1 MPIYNAP
8 TKDIQFLL
16 HDVLKVSEQ
25 DIEGFDELD
34 RDFTA
39 AVIEEAGKVA
49 TEVLLPLNIVGDT
62 EGCTLENGVVRT
74 PTGFDAAFK
83 AMKDGGW
90 TAMDCDPE
98 YGGQGLPYVM
108 HTAAQEPFVSANMA
122 FNMYQGLTHGAYTAI
137 HIHGTDEQKA
147 MYLPKMVSCEWTGT
161 MNLTEP
167 HCGTDLG
174 LMRTKAEPQDDGS
187 YAVTGSWRTRRH
199 QRRQPFHRAKIHR
212 QRRRILGR
220 SQPSDCRQDRRKN
233 GYPRQLNLCDGL

>member
-49 TEVLLPLNIVGDT
+49 TDILLPLNTVGDT

-74 PTGFDAAFK
+74 PTGFDKAFQ

-98 YGGQGLPYVM
+98 YGGQGLPYIM
-108 HTAAQEPFVSANMA
+108 HTAAQEPFGFRQYGV
-122 FNMYQGLTHGAYTAI
+122 QHV
-137 HIHGTDEQKA
+137 
-147 MYLPKMVSCEWTGT
+147 PR
-161 MNLTEP
+161 P
-167 HCGTDLG
+167 HPWCVFGDL
-174 LMRTKAEPQDDGS
+174 
-187 YAVTGSWRTRRH
+187 H
-199 QRRQPFHRAKIHR
+199 
-212 QRRRILGR
+212 
-220 SQPSDCRQDRRKN
+220 
-233 GYPRQLNLCDGL
+233 PRF